1 MSYDD
6 LKNDYIINYKCSLL
20 NKKDETKN
28 INLKIFLITQN
39 SNSNTSKD
47 FPYYCPY
54 HEYNPAPF
62 FCPECNDNL
71 CKDCYLEHL
80 IYEQNLEHFEKY
92 YKNKKS
98 CDIHKDN
105 KFINYCK
112 ECNKNICIQCLKDNH
127 FGLFDKWGDIENDFY
142 LQFNMNI
149 NNKIKKYK

>member
-1 MSYDD
+1 M
-6 LKNDYIINYKCSLL
+6 
-20 NKKDETKN
+20 
-28 INLKIFLITQN
+28 NLIQ
-39 SNSNTSKD
+39 
-47 FPYYCPY
+47 PQ
-54 HEYNPAPF
+54 F

-98 CDIHKDN
+98 CYIHKDN